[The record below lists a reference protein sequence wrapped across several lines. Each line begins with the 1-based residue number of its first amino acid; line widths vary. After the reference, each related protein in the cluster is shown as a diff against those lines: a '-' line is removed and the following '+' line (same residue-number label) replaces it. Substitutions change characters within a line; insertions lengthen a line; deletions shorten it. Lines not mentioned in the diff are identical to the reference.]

1 MLKNWN
7 ELRAVDV
14 TPYVEKK
21 KDLSD
26 KGKTFEYLPWDRCV
40 QLLHENGAETV
51 YYYPVKDEKTGSSL
65 RRTDQVFED
74 KNGKK
79 NSCYEVVVHIIIDDL
94 EFDMTYP
101 VISGSSI
108 IHEMTM
114 SQQKVSTAI
123 QRAFVKGVAI
133 RTGLGFGLWS
143 ADNDETVDR
152 GVDDISIQDPAK
164 LYKKIGQLFA
174 MKMRQTGMSE
184 EEIGAKI
191 GIDENPGA
199 ILGNLCKQLQVYE
212 AKLNDIR

>member
-1 MLKNWN
+1 MGVASL
-7 ELRAVDV
+7 
-14 TPYVEKK
+14 YQ
-21 KDLSD
+21 
-26 KGKTFEYLPWDRCV
+26 LPFSKHLDDR
-40 QLLHENGAETV
+40 GAKPDMGIV
-51 YYYPVKDEKTGSSL
+51 PSANFFL
-65 RRTDQVFED
+65 F
-74 KNGKK
+74 
-79 NSCYEVVVHIIIDDL
+79 VVHIVIDDL

-143 ADNDETVDR
+143 SENDETADR
-152 GVDDISIQDPAK
+152 GVDDISVQDPAK

-199 ILGNLCKQLQVYE
+199 ILGNLCKQLQMYE
-212 AKLNDIR
+212 AKRTHRG